1 MVRLLAVRYKLEI
14 ENGHAQNPKM
24 KLIKILFLIII
35 FYQVRIITIFIL
47 SLNFITITVV

>member
-1 MVRLLAVRYKLEI
+1 MVRLLAVRYKLKI
-14 ENGHAQNPKM
+14 ENGHAKNPKM

-35 FYQVRIITIFIL
+35 FCQVRIITIFIL

>member
-1 MVRLLAVRYKLEI
+1 MVRLLAVRYKLKI
-14 ENGHAQNPKM
+14 ENGHAKNPKM

-35 FYQVRIITIFIL
+35 FYQVRIIFIL